1 MPAPAR
7 RQTQR
12 LQWRSAQTPLRVCP
26 YGRTTTTQKA
36 VLRSDAPPRRRVAE
50 MLRSELPFAIDTR
63 PARALG
69 VALGEP
75 FLGFLAIVALALTL
89 FPMLFAV
96 APAVD
101 TAIEGCQWAIVAWFS
116 VELVVAFA
124 CAADKGRFLAN
135 PWRWLDFATILVA
148 LGSLLPSAD
157 ALRSA
162 LILRLA
168 RIGRLIS
175 FGLRAGSFPARQRA
189 VEKTGARMQGPAQVM
204 LLIDRPQPASK
215 PASMDD
221 LWRWLAAP
229 DEQWFHVAGSTPGEL
244 RRIGAAA
251 DLPDGFLEQHLLAT
265 NYPHWAPAESRTG
278 LFLWLPEIDA
288 RGHLD
293 RFAILLVPT
302 GSGLLSFSRRTPP
315 SLFVGTSGPPADER
329 PFTERMIGRVLERV
343 VRDYQQLANRS
354 EEGLRDL
361 EEVPAQ
367 ESRPA
372 FFELT
377 FRMKKQLSAAQAD
390 LWRLKRIAD
399 DLVARRGAGAAVE
412 GYARF
417 ESDIDYLYDTMI
429 NVREG
434 VLSVIDLHLNVVSFE
449 MNRVMRVLAV
459 ISALSLIPTIIGGL
473 LGMNLIDNP
482 WLLTLPQVAFG
493 VFFGMV
499 IGLYL
504 FLIKGWLR

>member
-1 MPAPAR
+1 
-7 RQTQR
+7 
-12 LQWRSAQTPLRVCP
+12 
-26 YGRTTTTQKA
+26 
-36 VLRSDAPPRRRVAE
+36 

-75 FLGFLAIVALALTL
+75 FLGFLAIVALGLTL

-96 APAVD
+96 TPAVD
-101 TAIEGCQWAIVAWFS
+101 TAIEACQWAIVAWFGA
-116 VELVVAFA
+116 ELVVAFA
-124 CAADKGRFLAN
+124 CSSDKQQFLAN
-135 PWRWLDFATILVA
+135 PWRWLDLATVLLA

-168 RIGRLIS
+168 RIGRLVS
-175 FGLRAGSFPARQRA
+175 FGLRAGSFPARRRGEEPSA
-189 VEKTGARMQGPAQVM
+189 TKLHGPAQVTQ
-204 LLIDRPQPASK
+204 LVDQPQPAVK
-215 PASMDD
+215 AASLDE
-221 LWRWLAAP
+221 LWRWLGTP
-229 DEQWFHVAGSTPGEL
+229 DEQWFHVAGSAPDEL
-244 RRIGAAA
+244 RRIGTAAG
-251 DLPDGFLEQHLLAT
+251 LPDGFLEQHLLAT
-265 NYPHWAPAESRTG
+265 NYPHWAPAGSRTG
-278 LFLWLPEIDA
+278 LFLWLPETDA
-288 RGHLD
+288 TGHLE

-302 GSGLLSFSRRTPP
+302 GRGLLSLSRRTPP
-315 SLFVGTSGPPADER
+315 GLLVPTSTPPDDER

-354 EEGLRDL
+354 EERLREL

-377 FRMKKQLSAAQAD
+377 FRTKKQLSAAQAD

-399 DLVARRGAGAAVE
+399 DLVARRATGAAVTV
-412 GYARF
+412 YARF
-417 ESDIDYLYDTMI
+417 QSDIDYLYDTMI

-459 ISALSLIPTIIGGL
+459 ISALGLIPTIIGGL

-482 WLLTLPQVAFG
+482 WLLTLPQVAFA

-499 IGLYL
+499 VGLYF